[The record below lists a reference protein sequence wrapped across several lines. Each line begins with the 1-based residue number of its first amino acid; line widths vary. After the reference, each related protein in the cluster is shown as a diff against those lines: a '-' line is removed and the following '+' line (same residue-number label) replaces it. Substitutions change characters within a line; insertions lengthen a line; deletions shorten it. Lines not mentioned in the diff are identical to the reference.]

1 MTLLCCPIT
10 VNDADDA
17 LAACGRAAEAGA
29 DLVEFRCD
37 RFTDDRDAL
46 ARLVADASL
55 PCIVTLRHAS
65 EGGGFSGLE
74 SLRVG
79 LLLFLSQQPRP
90 PAYLD
95 FEHARLAALSAGER
109 ADLEDA
115 ATRCGL
121 ILSTHDFAGRPAD
134 LDRRVLAMADTPGV
148 RVLKAAWAAR
158 SLRDN
163 LQAFELIERRLAPTA
178 ALCMGD
184 AGLPSRVLARKFGG
198 FVTFAAADRASGTA
212 PGQPTI
218 AELRDLYRWDAIGPA
233 TRVYG
238 VIGDP
243 VGHSKSPALHN
254 AGFDAS
260 GFDGV
265 YLPMP
270 IPAGYEH
277 LKATLSAWL
286 DHGSLRF
293 RGASVTIPH
302 KADLLR
308 FAEER
313 GATIDPLAARI
324 GAANTLIV
332 GEDGAL
338 AVRNTDCDA
347 ALGVVR
353 RALGGVGLRGAAVAV
368 LGAGGVSRAVV
379 AGFADAGCRVT
390 VFNRSVERARSLA
403 AAFGVEAAP
412 LAEAA
417 AGAADVWINATSIG
431 METAEDPA
439 PDASPL
445 PDPPGSWGPGTVVFD
460 TVYTPPETRLLRDA
474 AAAGCVT
481 AGGTAM
487 FLAQAAAQFE
497 AWTGVEAPEAVF
509 GSGGAGHPAGAIE
522 GFAGD
527 AG

>member
-10 VNDADDA
+10 VHDAGDA
-17 LAACGRAAEAGA
+17 LAACARAAEAGA
-29 DLVEFRCD
+29 DLAEFRCD
-37 RFTDDRDAL
+37 TFTEDADAL
-46 ARLVADASL
+46 VRLVADASL
-55 PCIVTLRHAS
+55 PSVVTFRHAS
-65 EGGGFSGLE
+65 EGGLYDE
-74 SLRVG
+74 PEEVR
-79 LLLFLSQQPRP
+79 LLLLERLSEGARP
-90 PAYLD
+90 PAYVD
-95 FEHARLAALSAGER
+95 FEASRLPALLPEER
-109 ADLEDA
+109 EVLDGVAEC
-115 ATRCGL
+115 CGL
-121 ILSTHDFAGRPAD
+121 ILSTHDFESRPAD
-134 LDRRVLAMADTPGV
+134 LDRQVLSMLDTPGV

-178 ALCMGD
+178 ALCMGE
-184 AGLPSRVLARKFGG
+184 AGLPSRVLAKKFGA
-198 FVTFAAADRASGTA
+198 FFTFAALDRGAGTA

-218 AELRDLYRWDAIGPA
+218 DELKRLYRWDATGPSS
-233 TRVYG
+233 RVYG

-243 VGHSKSPALHN
+243 VGHSKSPVLHN
-254 AGFDAS
+254 AGFDATD
-260 GFDGV
+260 FDGV

-286 DHGSLRF
+286 DAPGLHF

-308 FAEER
+308 FARER
-313 GATIDPLAARI
+313 GAAIDPLAERI

-332 GEDGAL
+332 GDDGSL

-353 RALGGVGLRGAAVAV
+353 AALPAGSDLAGSRVAV
-368 LGAGGVSRAVV
+368 LGAGGVARAVV
-379 AGFADAGCRVT
+379 AGFADAGARVT
-390 VFNRSVERARSLA
+390 VFNRSVEKAEALA
-403 AAFGVEAAP
+403 AAFGANAAP
-412 LAEAA
+412 LAEAKDA
-417 AGAADVWINATSIG
+417 EADVWINATSIG
-431 METAEDPA
+431 METAENIA

-445 PDPPGSWGPGTVVFD
+445 PTPPASWGPGTVVFD

-497 AWTGVEAPEAVF
+497 AWTGRAAPEAVF
-509 GSGGAGHPAGAIE
+509 RPGAA
-522 GFAGD
+522 D
-527 AG
+527 R